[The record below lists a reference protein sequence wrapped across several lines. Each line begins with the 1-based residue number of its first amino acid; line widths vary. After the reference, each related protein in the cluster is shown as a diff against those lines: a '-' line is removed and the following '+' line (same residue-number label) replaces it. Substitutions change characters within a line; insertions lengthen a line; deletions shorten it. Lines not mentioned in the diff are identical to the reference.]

1 MEKEERS
8 RKKRGC
14 VQTVKNAH
22 CLIKFIYNN
31 LLNEKKNNE
40 ERKKKMFRLEA

>member
-31 LLNEKKNNE
+31 LLNEKKKQRRE
-40 ERKKKMFRLEA
+40 KKENV